1 MSQHVVG
8 LRLNATIY
16 VVLLGLLALTIGAAY
31 IDLGRWNVLVALM
44 IAAIKATLI
53 VLFFMHVKYS
63 HRLTWVFSIAGL
75 LWFAILVVLTFTD
88 YDTRGWLDIP
98 GK

>member
-8 LRLNATIY
+8 IRLNLTIY
-16 VVLLGLLALTIGAAY
+16 VILLGLLALTIGAAY
-31 IDLGRWNVLVALM
+31 VDLGRWNAGVAML

-63 HRLTWVFSIAGL
+63 RKLTWVFSAAGL
-75 LWFAILVVLTFTD
+75 LWFAILVVLTFSD
-88 YDTRGWLDIP
+88 YDTRGWLNIP